1 MNDEVLLD
9 NLQSHW
15 LTIVDDGARG
25 GEGEEA
31 LKERGLANSLITHN
45 HQFGAVEGNW
55 GILIQVKDVL
65 DDLGSG
71 LFSHFQG
78 SEVRVVASSGRSL
91 MCESILDGGRNGEY
105 LEGRGRK

>member
-9 NLQSHW
+9 NLQFHW

-31 LKERGLANSLITHN
+31 LKEGGLANFFVPHN
-45 HQFGAVEGNW
+45 HQFGAVEGNRV
-55 GILIQVKDVL
+55 LLQVKDVL
-65 DDLGSG
+65 DDLGSW

-78 SEVRVVASSGRSL
+78 EGSE
-91 MCESILDGGRNGEY
+91 GGRILRE
-105 LEGRGRK
+105 EPDM